1 MTTRSSRPAQRSY
14 PKGQQRRAQII
25 QAAFQAFGV
34 LGYRNASMLQIAAD
48 CGVSRAGLLHH
59 FPTKE
64 SLLEAVLEERDRLDS
79 ERFFG
84 GGAAG
89 QSGLEFFASMLRLV
103 AHNQANPGI
112 VSLFAVLSSE
122 AADPG
127 HPAHQYFIAR
137 YERTRGQIRRALRD
151 LGAAGLL
158 RPGTDTGGLETD
170 LVALIDGL
178 QIQWLLAPET
188 VDMPARLRARLRD
201 ILVPELP

>member
-1 MTTRSSRPAQRSY
+1 MTTRSSRPAARNY
-14 PKGQQRRAQII
+14 PKGEQRRAQII
-25 QAAFQAFGV
+25 QAAFQAFSV

-127 HPAHQYFIAR
+127 HPAHEYFIAR
-137 YERTRGQIRRALRD
+137 YERTRGQVRRALRD
-151 LGAAGLL
+151 LAANGLL
-158 RPGTDTGGLETD
+158 RPGTDTDGLETD

-178 QIQWLLAPET
+178 QIQWLLAPES

-201 ILVPELP
+201 ILGPELP